1 MSLTVS
7 RLSPWVPHWCRRSG
21 CSHAQCSPDMRKTC
35 PSLWPAPPSNRQ
47 VESVAPT
54 RSPLVA
60 TNQHTQILA
69 VQQVCMQCMFN
80 GCATTVLLYGEYGW
94 TKWITIIMAI
104 GRLAGLGP
112 GLGLLTPMIISLK
125 ADNSKLESKPINLK
139 LNWNSVSLP
148 SHQLPNYRLFQ

>member
-1 MSLTVS
+1 
-7 RLSPWVPHWCRRSG
+7 
-21 CSHAQCSPDMRKTC
+21 
-35 PSLWPAPPSNRQ
+35 
-47 VESVAPT
+47 
-54 RSPLVA
+54 
-60 TNQHTQILA
+60 
-69 VQQVCMQCMFN
+69 
-80 GCATTVLLYGEYGW
+80 
-94 TKWITIIMAI
+94 MAI